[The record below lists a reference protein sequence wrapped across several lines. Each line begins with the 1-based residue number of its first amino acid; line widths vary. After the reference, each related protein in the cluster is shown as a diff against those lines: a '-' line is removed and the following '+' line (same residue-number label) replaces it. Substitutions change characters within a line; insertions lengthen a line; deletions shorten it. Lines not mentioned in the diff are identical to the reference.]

1 MSKELLINLEKNIN
15 SNSGSKRIESANT
28 NFTVN
33 TPYNIKNRRIFSNQS
48 NWTENYSMAGPKKES
63 YYKPNW
69 KYSYYLDKN
78 DILSLNK
85 NNSVMKNKLCDY
97 QDIDKRPKP
106 IVYSWTKPRMIK
118 ILENNAFI
126 EEEVKTHFWK
136 YSYLFENNQT
146 KPPGKLLRLMMTQ
159 LSQGYGNYG
168 GGLNYMNLN
177 KNGLIGDDGNFTN
190 KIFCNQQW
198 KVPGVY
204 KKNRNNYEPIKIKR
218 PKTAF
223 NH

>member
-136 YSYLFENNQT
+136 YSYLFENNSL
-146 KPPGKLLRLMMTQ
+146 KPPGKLLKLIIRQ
-159 LSQGYGNYG
+159 ISQGYGTPSFYT
-168 GGLNYMNLN
+168 N
-177 KNGLIGDDGNFTN
+177 KNSIMDDN
-190 KIFCNQQW
+190 KSFNCQKMYSHW
-198 KVPGVY
+198 KVPG
-204 KKNRNNYEPIKIKR
+204 IAKIKR
-218 PKTAF
+218 DNYETTFVKRPKSAYKF
-223 NH
+223 